1 MRETAAGIAFA
12 LVALVGPGLGLQ
24 RLLRLRVDLALAL
37 PIGAG
42 WAALA
47 YAVSLAAG
55 TAWLFPALVAAAAL
69 PLLAGLHLV
78 EDVPRWRALLP
89 PALALV
95 ALLALTQYGGNRY
108 AADGSFRLD
117 PMGDQPLHAG
127 IAWELTI
134 GWPPQVP
141 GLAGVPLH
149 YHLGADLVRAAAV
162 RWAGVTP
169 YGLLNRLEPTLWALG
184 LMLVAAALVG
194 RIGGGPLAQAL
205 GAWSVLACDLSFL
218 WAPLRHVEWWSDV
231 FRGNLLIS
239 LAFTNP
245 VVPGLMLAAGALVAV
260 SRFEAG
266 EGRGWLA
273 LAVAQAAAVP
283 VFKVFLGAQLGLA
296 LGLAATALFVRTRDR
311 EGLSRAAPSLLLAL
325 AALPGVAWLAGG
337 SGGEQVQ
344 VLLAPLHMVR
354 DSLANLGYHE
364 VSTGLLAALALP
376 WLAVSLGLR
385 VVGMAPA
392 VAALRRGGTAAA
404 SAAALA
410 LSGWPL
416 GLLFH
421 ASAHDID
428 GRPLPSAAIYFV
440 EQSGAVLWL
449 FAALALAAWAAGR
462 RRRAVLAAAAVLVF
476 PSTLEFAVRKVRV
489 AADVVPAAYVE
500 AVQAIAND
508 ARPGDRVLQRP
519 GARYPPLVAVLAP
532 QRVLYERFTPYL
544 SQFAPAAELRRR
556 HEALF
561 RFFRTTDG
569 LEARRIARSLQA
581 RYLCLYG
588 SDRIRFEGS
597 AWLVPLHEEAGARSY
612 RVVETDPLPSSPQSR
627 PPLPTR

>member
-1 MRETAAGIAFA
+1 MATAFA
-12 LVALVGPGLGLQ
+12 VVALLGPGLGLQ
-24 RLLRLRVDLALAL
+24 RLVRVRIDPALAL
-37 PIGAG
+37 PLGAA

-47 YAVSLAAG
+47 YAVSLAGGA
-55 TAWLFPALVAAAAL
+55 AWLFPALVAAAAL
-69 PLLAGLHLV
+69 PLVAGLRLV
-78 EDVPRWRALLP
+78 EDVTPWRALVA

-95 ALLALTQYGGNRY
+95 ALLAVTQYDGNRH

-141 GLAGVPLH
+141 GLAGVPLR
-149 YHLGADLVRAAAV
+149 YHVGADLVRAAAV
-162 RWAGVTP
+162 RWAGTTP

-184 LMLVAAALVG
+184 LMLALAALVR

-205 GAWSVLACDLSFL
+205 AAGSVLACDLSFL
-218 WAPLRHVEWWSDV
+218 WAPLRHAEWWSDV

-245 VVPGLMLAAGALVAV
+245 VVPGLMLAAGALLAV

-266 EGRGWLA
+266 EGRGWLS

-283 VFKVFLGAQLGLA
+283 IFKVFLGAQLGLA
-296 LGLAATALFVRTRDR
+296 LGLAAIALFLRTRDR
-311 EGLSRAAPSLLLAL
+311 GGLRRAAPALLLAL

-337 SGGEQVQ
+337 SGGEQIEVR
-344 VLLAPLHMVR
+344 LAPLHMVR
-354 DSLANLGYHE
+354 DSLANLHYDA
-364 VSTGLLAALALP
+364 VSSGVVAAAALP
-376 WLAVSLGLR
+376 WLVVSLGLR
-385 VVGMAPA
+385 VVGLAPA
-392 VAALRRGGTAAA
+392 LQALRRGGTAGAA
-404 SAAALA
+404 AAALA

-421 ASAHDID
+421 AAAHDID
-428 GRPLPSAAIYFV
+428 GRELPSAAIYFV

-449 FAALALAAWAAGR
+449 FTALALGAWAGAP
-462 RRRAVLAAAAVLVF
+462 RRRALVLASAAVLAF
-476 PSTLEFAVRKVRV
+476 PSTLEFAVRKARLP
-489 AADVVPAAYVE
+489 ADVVPAAYVE
-500 AVQAIAND
+500 AVQAVAKE

-519 GARYPPLVAVLAP
+519 GARYPPLPAVLAP

-561 RFFRTTDG
+561 RFFRTTDRQ
-569 LEARRIARSLQA
+569 EARAIARSLQA
-581 RYLCLYG
+581 RYLCLYDG
-588 SDRIRFEGS
+588 DRIRFDGS
-597 AWLVPLHEEAGARSY
+597 GWLVPLHEEAGARSY
-612 RVVETDPLPSSPQSR
+612 RVVDTDAPPSSPQSL
-627 PPLPTR
+627 PPAPIR

>member
-1 MRETAAGIAFA
+1 MATVFA
-12 LVALVGPGLGLQ
+12 VLALLGPGLGLQ
-24 RLLRLRVDLALAL
+24 RLLRPRVDPALAL
-37 PIGAG
+37 PLGAA

-47 YAVSLAAG
+47 YAVSLAVGA
-55 TAWLFPALVAAAAL
+55 AWFFPALVAAGAL
-69 PLLAGLHLV
+69 PLVAGLRLV
-78 EDVPRWRALLP
+78 EDGPRWRPLVP

-95 ALLALTQYGGNRY
+95 ALLAVTQYGGNRY

-141 GLAGVPLH
+141 GLAGVPLR
-149 YHLGADLVRAAAV
+149 YHVGADLVRAAAV
-162 RWAGVTP
+162 RWAEATP
-169 YGLLNRLEPTLWALG
+169 YGLLNRFEPTLWALG
-184 LMLVAAALVG
+184 LMLAAAALVG

-205 GAWSVLACDLSFL
+205 AAWSVLACDLSFL
-218 WAPLRHVEWWSDV
+218 WAPLRHAWWWSDV

-245 VVPGLMLAAGALVAV
+245 VVPGLMLTAGALVAA

-273 LAVAQAAAVP
+273 LAAAQAAAVP

-296 LGLAATALFVRTRDR
+296 LGVAAVALVMRTRDR
-311 EGLSRAAPSLLLAL
+311 AGLGRAAPALVLAL

-337 SGGEQVQ
+337 TGGEQIE

-354 DSLANLGYHE
+354 DSLGNLGYDE
-364 VSTGLLAALALP
+364 VSSGLLAAAALP

-385 VVGMAPA
+385 VLGLGPA
-392 VAALRRGGTAAA
+392 VSAVRRGGTAAA
-404 SAAALA
+404 TAAALA

-421 ASAHDID
+421 AAAHDTD

-449 FAALALAAWAAGR
+449 FTALALAARAGGR
-462 RRRAVLAAAAVLVF
+462 RRFAVLAAAAACAF
-476 PSTLEFAVRKVRV
+476 PSTLEFAVRK
-489 AADVVPAAYVE
+489 
-500 AVQAIAND
+500 
-508 ARPGDRVLQRP
+508 
-519 GARYPPLVAVLAP
+519 
-532 QRVLYERFTPYL
+532 
-544 SQFAPAAELRRR
+544 
-556 HEALF
+556 
-561 RFFRTTDG
+561 
-569 LEARRIARSLQA
+569 
-581 RYLCLYG
+581 
-588 SDRIRFEGS
+588 
-597 AWLVPLHEEAGARSY
+597 
-612 RVVETDPLPSSPQSR
+612 
-627 PPLPTR
+627 